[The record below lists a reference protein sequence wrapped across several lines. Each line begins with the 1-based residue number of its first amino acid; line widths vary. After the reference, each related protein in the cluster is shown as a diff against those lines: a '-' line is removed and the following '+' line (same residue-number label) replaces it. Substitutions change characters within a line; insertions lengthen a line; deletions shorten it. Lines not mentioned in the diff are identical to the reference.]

1 MADTSGTTSNQEYMS
16 PRDAAAFLQLPSVTA
31 RTLRNWARAGE
42 IPVVVLPNGRLLFR
56 RRDVEALLEPQ
67 VMGPEG
73 SEVSGSSVGSSGV
86 VPGQGAL
93 L

>member
-1 MADTSGTTSNQEYMS
+1 MLS
-16 PRDAAAFLQLPSVTA
+16 PRDAASLIPGCTA
-31 RTLRNWARAGE
+31 QTLRRWAHAGKV
-42 IPVVVLPNGRLLFR
+42 PAAVLPNGRLLFR